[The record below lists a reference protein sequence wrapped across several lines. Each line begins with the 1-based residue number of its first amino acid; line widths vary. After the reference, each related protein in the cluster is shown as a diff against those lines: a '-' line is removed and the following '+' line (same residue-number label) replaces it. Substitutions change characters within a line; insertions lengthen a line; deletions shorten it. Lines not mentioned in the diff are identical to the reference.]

1 MADKH
6 EIELFISDDGELKVH
21 IKGIK
26 GPGCVKVLEN
36 LTKETGGQLT
46 EKELTSEYYETQK
59 NTDTPHTK
67 IKKKE

>member
-26 GPGCVKVLEN
+26 GPACLKVLDSIV
-36 LTKETGGQLT
+36 KEVGI
-46 EKELTSEYYETQK
+46 EKARELTSEYYEK
-59 NTDTPHTK
+59 IKDTSNTK
-67 IKKKE
+67 IKEQ